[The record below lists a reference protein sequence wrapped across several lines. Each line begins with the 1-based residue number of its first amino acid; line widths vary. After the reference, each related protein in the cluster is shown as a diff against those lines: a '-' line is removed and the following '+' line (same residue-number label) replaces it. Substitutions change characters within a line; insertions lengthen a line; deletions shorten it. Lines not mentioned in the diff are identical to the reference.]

1 MNRQL
6 EILSTQEYLERQA
19 AFIEKYNE
27 YLKKLAEINR
37 NENKAIDQLMKQYD
51 KNFDWE
57 KYTRSDSC
65 KYFEHQ
71 RALLKSNYSS
81 YTSLYGAD
89 FCCEV
94 TLDNIDKLISPECEN
109 YELFKRD
116 IKMYTDKDV
125 VIDYNECCH
134 CLGFIIM
141 PDDIYYHLENIDTKK
156 RFYISACIT
165 LTIKEN

>member
-19 AFIEKYNE
+19 AFIEKHGK
-27 YLKKLAEINR
+27 YLKDLAKINR
-37 NENKAIDQLMKQYD
+37 NENAVIEHLKQYD

-57 KYTRSDSC
+57 KYSRSELYND
-65 KYFEHQ
+65 FENQ
-71 RALLKSNYSS
+71 RAALKSNYEG
-81 YTSLYGAD
+81 YASLYDAD
-89 FCCEV
+89 FCCEL

-125 VIDYNECCH
+125 VTDYNERCH
-134 CLGFIIM
+134 CLGFIKM

-165 LTIKEN
+165 LTVKEK